1 MKPDNEMRQ
10 TGASDPGDASTPMQ
24 ERVYVSLKEMMQD
37 GRVKPGERLLE
48 VQVARAF
55 GISRS
60 PARHALQALVA
71 EKLLRPGAGRGYI
84 VAGRSA
90 GVPAGRF
97 ATLEESPLA
106 PAARGERVYSEVE
119 RDLCAAVL
127 SSTVRITEERLA
139 EHFSVS
145 RTVARDVLSRMHSLG
160 LIGKGR
166 NGGWMAERITPARI
180 RDLYEMRSL
189 LEPRALIHS
198 APLVS
203 RERLTKARNDLLH
216 AIKYIKT
223 ADSAQLARL
232 EADLHIDLLAH
243 CPNQVLMRS
252 LDHTHLLLGS
262 DQSMFDLHLGIEPV
276 VARNALGEHLA
287 VVDRLLASDWAG
299 AAEQLCAHLNVSC
312 GVWLRRFDTV
322 SAMAMPQLAP
332 YLTPIDRAAAG

>member
-1 MKPDNEMRQ
+1 
-10 TGASDPGDASTPMQ
+10 MQ
-24 ERVYVSLKEMMQD
+24 DRVYALLGQMMHD
-37 GRVKPGERLLE
+37 GRIKPGERLLE

-60 PARHALQALVA
+60 PARHALHALV
-71 EKLLRPGAGRGYI
+71 EDKLLRPGAGRGFI

-90 GVPAGRF
+90 GVTAGRV
-97 ATLEESPLA
+97 AILEQSRLA
-106 PAARGERVYSEVE
+106 PVARGERIFGEVE
-119 RDLCAAVL
+119 RELCAAVL

-139 EHFSVS
+139 DHFSVS

-189 LEPRALIHS
+189 LEPQALIHS
-198 APLVS
+198 APLVP
-203 RERLTKARNDLLH
+203 RERLTKARSDLQH
-216 AIKYIKT
+216 AMKHIKT
-223 ADSAQLARL
+223 ADSALLARL
-232 EADLHIDLLAH
+232 EADLHIDLLAN
-243 CPNQVLMRS
+243 CPNQVLMRA

-262 DQSMFDLHLGIEPV
+262 NQSMFDLHLGIEPV
-276 VARNALGEHLA
+276 VAGNALGEHLA
-287 VVDRLLASDWAG
+287 VVDRLLISDWAG

-322 SAMAMPQLAP
+322 SAMAMPKLAP
-332 YLTPIDRAAAG
+332 YLIPIEGTVTG